1 MKITVPTIDFGTS
14 KIVTMVAQSN
24 GERCDIVGS
33 GAVAYSG
40 YLQEGWNNPE
50 EIKDAIRTA
59 VDQAQKTGNCRI
71 NKLNVGV
78 PGMFTRV
85 VVEEVKVSLTG
96 PDPHVTAEDVRA
108 CFKLAENSNENEKKQ
123 IIHSAPAWFRVDDGK
138 KTLSPVGIKG
148 RELTAMIAKVIA
160 DQYFLDDVSYRLN
173 EMDIEVGEF
182 YSTVAGEAI
191 YALSQEERDK
201 IAMLI
206 DIGYLCTDVMVMEGD
221 ALIFHKCLDI
231 GGGDIAVDLAE
242 KLNIP
247 FSFAEEKIKQ
257 VYNFNSQNRDE
268 TYILPATEDTPARTI
283 TRDEVSPI
291 IEAKVEEIAEKINK
305 ALEDGGVKL
314 GKWSNV
320 YLTGGG
326 LILNKGGKD
335 FLAGKLHR
343 IIREAQR
350 TNNKMAS
357 HIFSSAVGLTILV
370 VTTQE
375 EQRNP
380 DNGIKG
386 IFSRA
391 LRWLMGY

>member
-33 GAVAYSG
+33 GAVPYSG
-40 YLQEGWNNPE
+40 YLQDGWNNPD
-50 EIKDAIRTA
+50 EIRDVIRTA
-59 VDQAQKTGNCRI
+59 IDQAQKTGNCRI
-71 NKLNVGV
+71 HELNVGV

-85 VVEEVKVSLTG
+85 IVKEVHVSLTG
-96 PDPHVTAEDVRA
+96 PDPHVTAQDVRA
-108 CFKLAENSNENEKKQ
+108 CFKLAEESGGDR

-148 RELTAMIAKVIA
+148 RELSAMIALVTA
-160 DQYFLDDVSYRLN
+160 DKYFIDDITCRLRD
-173 EMDIEVGEF
+173 MDIEPREF
-182 YSTVAGEAI
+182 YSTVAGEAT
-191 YALSQEERDK
+191 YALSQDERDK
-201 IAMLI
+201 TAMLI

-231 GGGDIAVDLAE
+231 GGGHISADIAE
-242 KLNIP
+242 QLNIP
-247 FSFAEEKIKQ
+247 FPFVEEKIKQ
-257 VYNFNSQNRDE
+257 TYSFNSTNQDE
-268 TYILPATEDTPARTI
+268 TYVIPATEDEPARTVR
-283 TRDEVSPI
+283 RDEVTPI
-291 IEAKVEEIAEKINK
+291 IEAKVEEIAEAINK
-305 ALEDGGVKL
+305 ALEEGGVKL

-350 TNNKMAS
+350 TNNKMTS
-357 HIFSSAVGLTILV
+357 HVFSSAVGLTILV

-375 EQRNP
+375 EQKAP
-380 DNGIKG
+380 EGGAKG
-386 IFSRA
+386 LFSRA
-391 LRWLMGY
+391 FRWLMGY